1 VSRVR
6 PGTFFSSILP
16 GCLIFSA
23 ALFLT
28 GRPIP
33 ERLATA
39 TEVIPLVILAAGLL
53 LGWRFNR
60 LRPVLALLVLALAEE
75 ALRRHGPASGT
86 AQPAATFVCTM
97 VAFLLPLNYLFI
109 SVLNE
114 RGFFTVHGVWRTAAV
129 LAQPALLALVIQRRL
144 HQSVRFLDISIP
156 GLPAQSGG
164 VPHLALAFAGLAV
177 LLLAARAVNRP
188 GPLNAGL
195 FWSLLTS
202 CFAVAAE
209 PGPPSALLFSAAGLI
224 LVVAVVN
231 TSYSMAFR
239 DELTGL
245 PARRALNETLNQ
257 IGGSFTAAMVDIDH
271 FKKFNDRH
279 GHHVGD
285 QVLRMVAS
293 RLAAVGGGGKAFR
306 YGGEEFTLLF
316 PGKGVEETAPHLEE
330 LRQTVDAATFTVRGR
345 GRPRK
350 PPVRP
355 RPSRGKKKTVRVR
368 ISIGAAER
376 REEHHTA
383 LDVVKAADGALL
395 RAKRGGRNRLA
406 LDRVPSTPRTG
417 GRKP

>member
-1 VSRVR
+1 MNRLR
-6 PGTFFSSILP
+6 PGAFFSSIIP
-16 GCLIFSA
+16 GGLIFGA

-28 GRPIP
+28 ERPIP
-33 ERLATA
+33 DRLATA
-39 TEVIPLVILAAGLL
+39 TEVIPLTVLAAGLL

-75 ALRRHGPASGT
+75 SLWRHGPAAESGH
-86 AQPAATFVCTM
+86 PAAAFVFTM
-97 VAFLLPLNYLFI
+97 VTILLPLNFLFI

-114 RGFFTVHGVWRTAAV
+114 RGFFTLQGAWRTAAV
-129 LAQPALLALVIQRRL
+129 LAQPAIAALIVR
-144 HQSVRFLDISIP
+144 HQWYQSIRFLDVTIP
-156 GLPAQSGG
+156 GLPDGTGG
-164 VPHLALAFAGLAV
+164 VPHLALVVAAVAV
-177 LLLAARAVNRP
+177 LLLAARTVSRP

-195 FWSLLTS
+195 FWSLLTA
-202 CFAVAAE
+202 CFALVAD
-209 PGPPSALLFSAAGLI
+209 PGPPSTLLFSAGGLI

-245 PARRALNETLNQ
+245 PARRALNEALNQ
-257 IGGSFTAAMVDIDH
+257 TGGSFVAAMVDIDH

-316 PGKGVEETAPHLEE
+316 PGKGVGETAPHLED
-330 LRQTVDAATFTVRGR
+330 LRRAVAAATFTVRGR

-355 RPSRGKKKTVRVR
+355 LPSRGNKKTVRVR
-368 ISIGAAER
+368 ISIGAAQR

-383 LDVVKAADGALL
+383 QDVVKAADQALL

-406 LDRVPSTPRTG
+406 LDQVPLSSRLK
-417 GRKP
+417 GRKR

>member
-1 VSRVR
+1 MR
-6 PGTFFSSILP
+6 PGAFFSSILP
-16 GCLIFSA
+16 GGLIFGA

-33 ERLATA
+33 ERLAAA
-39 TEVIPLVILAAGLL
+39 TEVIPLLVLAAGLL

-75 ALRRHGPASGT
+75 ALRRHGPASGSDH
-86 AQPAATFVCTM
+86 PAATFVFTM
-97 VAFLLPLNYLFI
+97 VAILLPLNYLFI

-114 RGFFTVHGVWRTAAV
+114 RGFFTVHGAWRTAAV
-129 LAQPALLALVIQRRL
+129 LAQPALVALVVQRQV

-156 GLPAQSGG
+156 GVAVQSGG
-164 VPHLALAFAGLAV
+164 VPHLALAAAGLAV
-177 LLLAARAVNRP
+177 LLLAARTVSRP

-195 FWSLLTS
+195 FWSLLTA
-202 CFAVAAE
+202 CFALAAD
-209 PGPPSALLFSAAGLI
+209 PGPPATLLFSAAGLI

-245 PARRALNETLNQ
+245 PARRALNEALNQ
-257 IGGSFTAAMVDIDH
+257 IGGSFSAAMVDIDH

-316 PGKGVEETAPHLEE
+316 PGKGVEETAPHLED
-330 LRQTVDAATFTVRGR
+330 LRRAVAAATFTVRGR
-345 GRPRK
+345 GRPRN

-355 RPSRGKKKTVRVR
+355 RPSRGKKQTVRVR

-376 REEHHTA
+376 REEHHSA
-383 LDVVKAADGALL
+383 LDVIKAADEALL

-406 LDRVPSTPRTG
+406 LDRVPPSSRNN
-417 GRKP
+417 GRRR